1 MTLPQRFAQIVGC
14 AVVAL
19 LAAHGSAAGQ
29 QAGADQRR
37 FPTTAFAAGDMT
49 ASVSVGDVTA
59 TVTLVTPSDPAFG
72 YIPTLAVSVDG
83 VKVAEA
89 VGAESDF
96 EVPAAEASISELDP
110 DNDYPEVYFASYSGG
125 AHCCTTVIVVAQA
138 DDGWT
143 VVPIGDFD
151 GDGDYLND
159 VDGDGLAEIVTV
171 DNRFLYR
178 FDSYAASAAPLVVY
192 TVRAG
197 EVVDETAETRYL
209 PAQRDWLKQ
218 LEEAVLPEDRWTS
231 RGFLAGWLAQRIRIG
246 EGAAAWEEI
255 NANWDFATDEGEEVC
270 LTGGEPEDCAADER
284 EILKFPE
291 RLRLFLTQNGY
302 GF

>member
-1 MTLPQRFAQIVGC
+1 M
-14 AVVAL
+14 
-19 LAAHGSAAGQ
+19 S
-29 QAGADQRR
+29 
-37 FPTTAFAAGDMT
+37 

-59 TVTLVTPSDPAFG
+59 TVTLTPPSDPAFG
-72 YIPTLAVSVDG
+72 YLPVLAVSVDG
-83 VKVAEA
+83 VKTAEA

-96 EVPAAEASISELDP
+96 EVPAAEASIAEIDP
-110 DNDYPEVYFASYSGG
+110 DNDFPEVYFASYSGG
-125 AHCCTTVIVVAQA
+125 AHCCTTVIVATQTG
-138 DDGWT
+138 DGWSVT
-143 VVPIGDFD
+143 PIGDFD

-178 FDSYAASAAPLVVY
+178 FDSYAASAAPLVVF

-197 EVVDETAETRYL
+197 EVVDATAETRYL
-209 PAQRDWLKQ
+209 PAQRDWLRQ
-218 LEEAVLPEDRWTS
+218 LEAAVQPEDRWTS

-255 NANWDFATDEGEEVC
+255 NANWDFAADEGEEAC
-270 LTGGEPEDCAADER
+270 LTGGEPEDCAADEL
-284 EILKFPE
+284 ETLKFPE